1 MLRGKGG
8 FGNYHVR
15 HHQLRHVNDCLR
27 TGDGAGC
34 RKFER
39 LQLAGRAF
47 SLDILFYRTGRFSIR
62 KRLGSQITPTSE
74 FSPHVWLTTQRD
86 FQANMGKTAET
97 HRPQALP
104 YRQFGARTG
113 FAVLP
118 QVGRFSD
125 SPSTCARLV
134 DGRNLRNVRPHAS
147 SSVSLH
153 IGALPGVPY

>member
-1 MLRGKGG
+1 MLEKGTSGLMSGEGKRAAASRPRTALFLDSTKRRFGG
-8 FGNYHVR
+8 
-15 HHQLRHVNDCLR
+15 
-27 TGDGAGC
+27 
-34 RKFER
+34 E
-39 LQLAGRAF
+39 
-47 SLDILFYRTGRFSIR
+47 
-62 KRLGSQITPTSE
+62 
-74 FSPHVWLTTQRD
+74 
-86 FQANMGKTAET
+86 MGKTAET

-153 IGALPGVPY
+153 IGAILSLS